1 MWICPAY
8 LTWMHGGE
16 SSLLLA
22 TPLWPA
28 LIFEKKIFSTT
39 LNLILFFRAI
49 GPRCI
54 IYLLT
59 FSNQILK
66 VTWPKIYIKI
76 TVILICYGETPLGE
90 NRLAWVEQS
99 WESNLGP
106 WWKLVRPQ
114 KASSIF
120 VSWQSIFFL
129 CYCFHSPE
137 GHLREYLKLI
147 PPPTTSPYSLPP
159 PTTVE
164 VQK

>member
-1 MWICPAY
+1 
-8 LTWMHGGE
+8 MHGGE

-90 NRLAWVEQS
+90 NRLAWGIE
-99 WESNLGP
+99 P
-106 WWKLVRPQ
+106 RTLVKTCQTSKGFIYFCFLTEYFLFMLLFPLPRGTFTR
-114 KASSIF
+114 IF
-120 VSWQSIFFL
+120 KID
-129 CYCFHSPE
+129 
-137 GHLREYLKLI
+137 
-147 PPPTTSPYSLPP
+147 TSPHNLPLLPTPSHHCWSLKIKVKK
-159 PTTVE
+159 TAD
-164 VQK
+164 